1 MNKVTL
7 RTLLFFISAYL
18 LIVVSVYFFQE
29 KLIFHQSK
37 LDSNYKFQFQNK
49 FDEIN
54 IKVSNNETLNALLF
68 YAEKPKGV
76 IYFLHGNSGDL
87 SGWGDVAPYFLDNN
101 YDIFI
106 IDYPGFGKSTGGIRN
121 EKQLLADLQI
131 GYDYLMKKYSEDK
144 IVILGYSIGT
154 GPSAY
159 LASINHPKT
168 LILVSPY
175 YSFKKLAKTK
185 APFIPSFV
193 LKYPL
198 ETNKFLKNV
207 TAPIYIFHG
216 NKDGAI
222 SIENS
227 RSLIKDLKQL
237 PISFT
242 EIDDVGHNGILKN
255 YYLQQK
261 IDSIL

>member
-1 MNKVTL
+1 MNKVIL
-7 RTLLFFISAYL
+7 RTILFFASAYV
-18 LIVVSVYFFQE
+18 LIVVSVYFYQE
-29 KLIFHQSK
+29 KLIFDQSK
-37 LDSNYKFQFQNK
+37 LDQNYTFQFQNK

-54 IKVSNNETLNALLF
+54 LKTSNNETLNGLIF

-101 YDIFI
+101 YDIFM
-106 IDYPGFGKSTGGIRN
+106 IDYPGFGKSTGEINN
-121 EKQLLADLQI
+121 EKQFLADIQI
-131 GYDYLMKKYSEDK
+131 GYDYLKKKYNENQ

-159 LASINHPKT
+159 LASKNHPKT

-175 YSFKKLAKTK
+175 YSFKSLSKTK
-185 APFIPSFV
+185 VPFIPSFI

-198 ETNKFLKNV
+198 ETNKFLENV
-207 TAPIYIFHG
+207 TAPTYIFHG
-216 NKDGAI
+216 KKDGVI

-227 RSLIKDLKQL
+227 RKLIKELNKQT
-237 PISFT
+237 ISLT
-242 EIDDVGHNGILKN
+242 EIQDIGHNGILKN

-261 IDSIL
+261 LDSIL

>member
-1 MNKVTL
+1 MYKIIF
-7 RTLLFFISAYL
+7 RTLLFFVTAYL
-18 LIVVSVYFFQE
+18 LMLVSVYFYQE
-29 KLIFHQSK
+29 EMIFHKSK
-37 LDSNYKFQFQNK
+37 LDSNYKYKFDNK

-54 IKVSNNETLNALLF
+54 LKTSNNETLNALLF

-101 YDIFI
+101 YDIFM
-106 IDYPGFGKSTGGIRN
+106 IDYPGFGKSTGDIKN
-121 EKQLLADLQI
+121 EKQLLTDIQI
-131 GYDYLMKKYSEDK
+131 GYDYLKKKYSENK
-144 IVILGYSIGT
+144 IVVLGYSIGT

-159 LASINHPKT
+159 LASVNHPKT

-175 YSFKKLAKTK
+175 YSFKTLSKTK
-185 APFIPSFV
+185 VPFVPSFI

-198 ETNKFLKNV
+198 ETNKYLENV
-207 TAPIYIFHG
+207 TTPIYIFHG
-216 NKDGAI
+216 NKDGVI

-227 RSLIKDLKQL
+227 RKLVNDLKQL

-242 EIDDVGHNGILKN
+242 EIKDIGHNGILKN

-261 IDSIL
+261 MDSIL

>member
-1 MNKVTL
+1 MNKIIL
-7 RTLLFFISAYL
+7 RTILFFVTAY
-18 LIVVSVYFFQE
+18 LIVVISVYFFQE

-37 LDSNYKFQFQNK
+37 LEQNYVFDFETK

-54 IKVSNNETLNALLF
+54 LKTTDNETLNGLLF

-101 YDIFI
+101 YDIFM
-106 IDYPGFGKSTGGIRN
+106 IDYPGFGKSTGDIKN
-121 EKQLLADLQI
+121 EKQLLDDVQI
-131 GYDYLMKKYSEDK
+131 GYDYLKKKYSENQ

-159 LASINHPKT
+159 LASKNHPKN

-175 YSFKKLAKTK
+175 YSFKTLSKNKV
-185 APFIPSFV
+185 PFVPSFI

-198 ETNKFLKNV
+198 ETNKFLQNINL
-207 TAPIYIFHG
+207 PIYIFHG
-216 NKDGAI
+216 NEDSVI
-222 SIENS
+222 PIENS
-227 RSLIKDLKQL
+227 RKLTKELNK
-237 PISFT
+237 PTISFT
-242 EIDDVGHNGILKN
+242 EIQNIGHNGILKN

-261 IDSIL
+261 LDSIL